1 MIFKIILSVYAI
13 IGFLT
18 AIAYL
23 FWQYQKHE
31 QLDKDDIKMFL
42 FFFAAGFVG
51 LVIWGIVLL
60 VLWWSETDPVTAIAD
75 SLTKLFDRIFGN

>member
-1 MIFKIILSVYAI
+1 MFEIILFVYAV
-13 IGFLT
+13 IGCVT
-18 AIAYL
+18 AVAYL

-42 FFFAAGFVG
+42 FFSAAGFVG
-51 LVIWGIVLL
+51 PVIWGVVLF
-60 VLWWSETDPVTAIAD
+60 VQWWNETDPVTVIAD